1 MKEKLYTIELT
12 DAVKSGDECL
22 FCWLERKLEQEN
34 LEFVLGSSYME
45 SDVREKPSE
54 KGFCRQ
60 HTKMMYDYGNTLG
73 NAWILKSRMEHMNRE
88 FQVQMG
94 QYGKGKIRKSSLFA
108 AMTDRVHGKTA
119 ARAGGKTA
127 AGIGGGNAGSGG
139 ASGVGQWLISEEK
152 HCYICERMQEIYGRM
167 LNTFVYMLREDAAFG
182 ELLMKSPGFCL
193 HHFADVLEVCGKSLT
208 PAEQEIWIPKL
219 GELME
224 KNLDRIQ
231 EDIDWLI
238 EKYDYR
244 NKDADWRQSKD
255 AVQRTMQKL
264 TGGHPADPVFQN
276 RK

>member
-12 DAVKSGDECL
+12 DAVKAGDECL

-45 SDVREKPSE
+45 SDIREKTSE
-54 KGFCRQ
+54 KGFCRR

-88 FQVQMG
+88 FKEQMKR
-94 QYGKGKIRKSSLFA
+94 YGCENSAKKSSGKISLFS
-108 AMTDRVHGKTA
+108 
-119 ARAGGKTA
+119 ARK
-127 AGIGGGNAGSGG
+127 SGG
-139 ASGVGQWLISEEK
+139 AKNTGSGLGQWLRSEEE
-152 HCYICERMQEIYGRM
+152 HCYICGRTREIYSRM
-167 LNTFVYMLREDAAFG
+167 LDTFVYMLREDPAFCG
-182 ELLMKSPGFCL
+182 LLMESPGFCL
-193 HHFADVLEVCGKSLT
+193 HHFADVLEVCGEKLD
-208 PAEQEIWIPKL
+208 PREREEWLPKL
-219 GELME
+219 GDLME

-231 EDIDWLI
+231 ADIDWLI

-244 NKDADWRQSKD
+244 NKDADWKQSKD